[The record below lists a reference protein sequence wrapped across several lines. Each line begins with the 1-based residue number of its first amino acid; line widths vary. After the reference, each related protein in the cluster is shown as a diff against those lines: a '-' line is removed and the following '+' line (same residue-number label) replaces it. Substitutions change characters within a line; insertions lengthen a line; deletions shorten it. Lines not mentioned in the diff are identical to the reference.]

1 MANADPATMPAAVPK
16 KDRRS
21 SFLSSEAF
29 MCSSRGRGSYTF
41 TALPFTRCHL
51 NRWWLDT
58 KAHLGLAKPE
68 PSRPLNHAH
77 ICGLFDIGHQDG
89 TDFLVMEYLEG
100 ETLAARLAH
109 AFEAA
114 TTIMRF
120 DQRID
125 RVPANASTR

>member
-1 MANADPATMPAAVPK
+1 MLA
-16 KDRRS
+16 RHRS
-21 SFLSSEAF
+21 APRISEARTI
-29 MCSSRGRGSYTF
+29 S
-41 TALPFTRCHL
+41 A
-51 NRWWLDT
+51 
-58 KAHLGLAKPE
+58 
-68 PSRPLNHAH
+68 LNHAH
-77 ICGLFDIGHQDG
+77 ICGLFDIGHQHG